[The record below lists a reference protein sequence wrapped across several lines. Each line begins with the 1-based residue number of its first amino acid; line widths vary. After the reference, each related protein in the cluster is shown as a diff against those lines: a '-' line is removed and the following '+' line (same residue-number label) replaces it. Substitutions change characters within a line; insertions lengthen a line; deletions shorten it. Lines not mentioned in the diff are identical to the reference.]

1 MVTESSS
8 PAAKQVLDQESDDLA
23 LRLIRDALRGMQFGT
38 VTATV
43 QDGVVIQ
50 IERTEKKR
58 LPRQRQA
65 D

>member
-1 MVTESSS
+1 MVTESSL
-8 PAAKQVLDQESDDLA
+8 PAGKGVLDPEAEEVA
-23 LRLIRDALRGMQFGT
+23 LRFIRDALRGMQFGT

-58 LPRQRQA
+58 LPRLRQA

>member
-1 MVTESSS
+1 MATES
-8 PAAKQVLDQESDDLA
+8 PLADQDSEELA
-23 LRLIRDALRGMQFGT
+23 LRFIRDALRGIQFGT

-58 LPRQRQA
+58 RPRQRQA